1 MQTLNLD
8 YVNPL
13 LNAGAPSMT
22 DSGTEPS
29 PKVTYVVVHSEICL
43 AHEYCVSVCP
53 EVFNVT
59 SGVVALNEGAERLY
73 ESKGMEILEAERLCP
88 VDAIK
93 VQTDPPRPSAAF
105 VSPAVVRG
113 GPNDGPKDRR
123 SLADRLREAR
133 GEQVAPSKAAFWG
146 MLNEAIKRV
155 LENLT
160 CRKL

>member
-1 MQTLNLD
+1 
-8 YVNPL
+8 
-13 LNAGAPSMT
+13 MT

-29 PKVTYVVVHSEICL
+29 PKVTSVVVDSKICL
-43 AHEYCVSVCP
+43 AHEFCVSACP

-59 SGVVALNEGAERLY
+59 SGVAALNAGAERHY
-73 ESKGMEILEAERLCP
+73 ESKAREIMEAERLCP

-93 VQTDPPRPSAAF
+93 VQADPPRPSVAF
-105 VSPAVVRG
+105 VSPALG
-113 GPNDGPKDRR
+113 GRGPKDRR
-123 SLADRLREAR
+123 SIADRLREAR
-133 GEQVAPSKAAFWG
+133 GGQVAPSKTAFWE

>member
-1 MQTLNLD
+1 MQTLNLE
-8 YVNPL
+8 YLNPL
-13 LNAGAPSMT
+13 LNARAPSMT
-22 DSGTEPS
+22 DSGTIPS
-29 PKVTYVVVHSEICL
+29 PKVTYVVVDSKICL

-59 SGVVALNEGAERLY
+59 SGVVALNEGAERHY
-73 ESKGMEILEAERLCP
+73 ESKAREILEAERLCP

-93 VQTDPPRPSAAF
+93 VQTDPPRPSAVF
-105 VSPAVVRG
+105 VSPAVVRR
-113 GPNDGPKDRR
+113 GPKGRR

>member
-1 MQTLNLD
+1 
-8 YVNPL
+8 
-13 LNAGAPSMT
+13 MT
-22 DSGTEPS
+22 DSGPEPL
-29 PKVTYVVVHSEICL
+29 PKVTYVVVDPKICL

-53 EVFNVT
+53 EVFNIT

-73 ESKGMEILEAERLCP
+73 ESKAMKILEAERLCP

-93 VQTDPPRPSAAF
+93 VQTDPPQPSAAF
-105 VSPAVVRG
+105 VSPAHVWR
-113 GPNDGPKDRR
+113 GPKDRR
-123 SLADRLREAR
+123 SIADRLREAR
-133 GEQVAPSKAAFWG
+133 GGQVAPSKAAFWA

>member
-1 MQTLNLD
+1 MDFEGIDFLFLG
-8 YVNPL
+8 PGRSL
-13 LNAGAPSMT
+13 MT

-29 PKVTYVVVHSEICL
+29 PKVTSVAVDSKICL
-43 AHEYCVSVCP
+43 AHEYCVSACP

-59 SGVVALNEGAERLY
+59 SGVVAVNEGAERLY
-73 ESKGMEILEAERLCP
+73 ESKAMEILEAERLCP

-93 VQTDPPRPSAAF
+93 VQTDPPEPTAAF
-105 VSPAVVRG
+105 ISPALVGR
-113 GPNDGPKDRR
+113 GPKDRR

-133 GEQVAPSKAAFWG
+133 GGQVAPSKTAFWG
-146 MLNEAIKRV
+146 MFNEAIKRV